1 MKLLIRFGNG
11 PTRSLSRLVGAV
23 LAAIVAVGF
32 FCLTD
37 WAIDTEIAYHDAII
51 SEYICK

>member
-1 MKLLIRFGNG
+1 MKLLVRFGNG
-11 PTRSLSRLVGAV
+11 PTRSLNRLIGAV
-23 LAAIVAVGF
+23 LAIIVAVGF

-51 SEYICK
+51 SKHICK